1 MPEKKTSY
9 YYPKYSDIPDI
20 KEDGSESIRYDNPDF
35 PLFCRRNF
43 IPGKAILPGMSVH
56 RHSDVEFVYIKRGST
71 FYQLNGRTVKIKEGE
86 GIFVNARQI
95 HMITA
100 GDEDCLL
107 YCVIFHPMLLCA
119 SKHIEEKFVF
129 PVVSNSAAPY
139 VLLHENVQWERKVL
153 TGLSLLYELS
163 KKEDCEL
170 ETVKIVYD
178 IWKLLYDNMQGNVLK
193 DTKYDGGFEIIKRMI
208 ACLEE
213 HYRENVTLELLCRAG
228 GVGRT
233 ACTKLFQKYLNATPI
248 DYVRR
253 YRIAKS
259 IELFQSTDN
268 TITEIAYE
276 TGFSGASFFA
286 KTFKEITGITP
297 GQLRKGEVFYE
308 DQRIKG
314 N

>member
-43 IPGKAILPGMSVH
+43 IPGKAILPGMYVH

-170 ETVKIVYD
+170 EMVKVVYD

-193 DTKYDGGFEIIKRMI
+193 D
-208 ACLEE
+208 
-213 HYRENVTLELLCRAG
+213 
-228 GVGRT
+228 
-233 ACTKLFQKYLNATPI
+233 P
-248 DYVRR
+248 
-253 YRIAKS
+253 
-259 IELFQSTDN
+259 
-268 TITEIAYE
+268 
-276 TGFSGASFFA
+276 
-286 KTFKEITGITP
+286 
-297 GQLRKGEVFYE
+297 
-308 DQRIKG
+308 
-314 N
+314 

>member
-119 SKHIEEKFVF
+119 
-129 PVVSNSAAPY
+129 
-139 VLLHENVQWERKVL
+139 
-153 TGLSLLYELS
+153 
-163 KKEDCEL
+163 
-170 ETVKIVYD
+170 
-178 IWKLLYDNMQGNVLK
+178 
-193 DTKYDGGFEIIKRMI
+193 
-208 ACLEE
+208 
-213 HYRENVTLELLCRAG
+213 
-228 GVGRT
+228 
-233 ACTKLFQKYLNATPI
+233 
-248 DYVRR
+248 
-253 YRIAKS
+253 
-259 IELFQSTDN
+259 
-268 TITEIAYE
+268 
-276 TGFSGASFFA
+276 
-286 KTFKEITGITP
+286 
-297 GQLRKGEVFYE
+297 
-308 DQRIKG
+308 
-314 N
+314 